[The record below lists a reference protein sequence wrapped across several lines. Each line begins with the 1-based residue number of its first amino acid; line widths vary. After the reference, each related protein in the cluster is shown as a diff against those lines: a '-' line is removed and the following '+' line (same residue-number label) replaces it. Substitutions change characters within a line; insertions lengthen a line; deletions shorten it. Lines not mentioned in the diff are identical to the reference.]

1 MQFYNE
7 VQLSPN
13 IFIIMVAMQKN
24 NARDNKAMIEF
35 SMNEKNKGNPG
46 PRKANYSFLK
56 QHLFGGF

>member
-1 MQFYNE
+1 
-7 VQLSPN
+7 
-13 IFIIMVAMQKN
+13 MVAMQKN